1 MKNIVFRHGI
11 MSLHARLY
19 KKKYIYIYIYIYCI
33 ILCMQSAEY
42 AISIIQQC
50 IRAETLLNLF
60 QVVQT
65 LYIIPEAQQDYDTAM
80 LIQ

>member
-1 MKNIVFRHGI
+1 LDYELV
-11 MSLHARLY
+11 LTLTV
-19 KKKYIYIYIYIYCI
+19 
-33 ILCMQSAEY
+33 LLV
-42 AISIIQQC
+42 
-50 IRAETLLNLF
+50 LLNLF